1 MIPGVELCSP
11 FVELLPISGAS
22 ISVFDEAG
30 NQSTICASDA
40 VAARIEE
47 LQFSLGEGPH
57 WETLRTGAPTLVP
70 DLVDSEH
77 REWPIF
83 SAAMIDLEVG
93 ALFTF
98 PLSMGAVIVG
108 VVDLYRVTPGR
119 LTPGAVSTALS
130 LAGTVAGPAARR
142 AVSSANDEV
151 PPAAITA
158 PEMRRVVHQATG
170 ILLVQLDTTAT
181 DAFFRLK
188 AHAFAAGRSLED
200 VANDVVLR
208 RIDFRAMPD

>member
-30 NQSTICASDA
+30 HQSTICASDA
-40 VAARIEE
+40 VAARVEE

-57 WETLRTGAPTLVP
+57 WETLRTGQPTLVP
-70 DLVDSEH
+70 DLMGVQH
-77 REWPIF
+77 HEWPIF
-83 SAAMIDLEVG
+83 SAAMIDLRVG
-93 ALFTF
+93 ALFAF

-119 LTPGAVSTALS
+119 LAPGAVSTALS
-130 LAGTVAGPAARR
+130 LAGTVAGPAARS
-142 AVSSANDEV
+142 AVRSAEDEV
-151 PPAAITA
+151 PPATTA

-170 ILLVQLDTTAT
+170 MLLVQLNTTAT

-188 AHAFAAGRSLED
+188 AHAFAADRSLED
-200 VANDVVLR
+200 VAHDVVLR
-208 RIDFRAMPD
+208 RIDFSLMPD

>member
-1 MIPGVELCSP
+1 MISDAELCSP

-30 NQSTICASDA
+30 RQSTICASDA
-40 VAARIEE
+40 VAARVEE
-47 LQFSLGEGPH
+47 LQFTLGEGPH
-57 WETLRTGAPTLVP
+57 WETLHTGQPTLVP
-70 DLVDSEH
+70 DLMGTEH
-77 REWPIF
+77 RAWPIF
-83 SAAMIDLEVG
+83 SAAMVDLEVG
-93 ALFTF
+93 ALFAF
-98 PLSMGAVIVG
+98 PLAMGAVIVG

-119 LTPGAVSTALS
+119 LAPGAVSTALS
-130 LAGTVAGPAARR
+130 LAGTVAGPAARS
-142 AVSSANDEV
+142 AVRSAENEV

-170 ILLVQLDTTAT
+170 MLLVQLDTTAT

-200 VANDVVLR
+200 VARDVVLR
-208 RIDFRAMPD
+208 RIDFSLMPD